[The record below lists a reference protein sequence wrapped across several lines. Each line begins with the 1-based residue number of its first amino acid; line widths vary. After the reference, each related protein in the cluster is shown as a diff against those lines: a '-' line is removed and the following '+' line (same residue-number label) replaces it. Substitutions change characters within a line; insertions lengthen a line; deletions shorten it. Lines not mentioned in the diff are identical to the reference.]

1 MTYMRRGI
9 EYLVLWDKPG
19 TRSAPGRFYRE
30 MRRELG
36 DEMRFIQRSV
46 YGARILESA
55 QRLAELARYYKV
67 AIFRAIEIPIQNA
80 RG

>member
-1 MTYMRRGI
+1 MRRGI

-19 TRSAPGRFYRE
+19 MRSAPGRFYRE
-30 MRRELG
+30 MRGELG

-46 YGARILESA
+46 YGAKTLESA
-55 QRLAELARYYKV
+55 QRLAELARHYRLKV